1 MEFAGVSLKSR
12 PAAGL
17 TTGTHRYTA
26 IIKQVREKDAECYTL
41 RVRLYT
47 MDGTRL
53 KDSPDALL
61 TYYQE
66 VKQPWKLQRSR
77 ITFSAALGLPQ
88 PAGNPHC
95 FDYADY
101 LKSCDIRLIG
111 TLTSFQLA

>member
-1 MEFAGVSLKSR
+1 MIKDLPVRRKLFYFTLCLLILLYFMEFAGVSLKSR

-26 IIKQVREKDAECYTL
+26 IVKQVREKDAECYTL

-88 PAGNPHC
+88 PAGNP
-95 FDYADY
+95 
-101 LKSCDIRLIG
+101 L
-111 TLTSFQLA
+111 

>member
-1 MEFAGVSLKSR
+1 MIKDLPVRRKLFYFTLCLLILLYFMEFAGVSLKSR
-12 PAAGL
+12 PDAGL

-26 IIKQVREKDAECYTL
+26 IVKQVRERDAECYTL

-77 ITFSAALGLPQ
+77 ITFSAAGPV
-88 PAGNPHC
+88 P
-95 FDYADY
+95 
-101 LKSCDIRLIG
+101 R
-111 TLTSFQLA
+111 